1 MAIPISRFA
10 NIKLLVSEPLLEQYI
25 LESLTMPTTLDR
37 PSDLDV
43 IANTV
48 FRCQDAS
55 DFLVT
60 NDLSELEPTDEVV
73 FYHPIKGMM
82 LAYPEWGWSYTF
94 GWYTMFSTMTF
105 IEDLKKAER
114 SPNVLAHFLHINS
127 GGGEAWMLDV
137 AYEAMRNCK
146 KPIYAFV
153 EGMCCSAAYYLACTA
168 SVIKSFTP
176 NDTIGS
182 VGTVF
187 SHMDMTGLLEQ
198 RGLKLV
204 EIYASRS
211 ELKNK
216 KYDDAIAGE
225 PEMLIK
231 TVIDPLQNQFEV
243 SVKQARSQ
251 IAALPDDHPVLHG
264 ETYFASQAI
273 EVGLIDGIVSDLS
286 QAMSEAYALGVQ
298 VKENN
303 SLLTQI

>member
-10 NIKLLVSEPLLEQYI
+10 NMKLLVSEPFLEQYM
-25 LESLTMPTTLDR
+25 LESLTVQPILDR
-37 PSDLDV
+37 PTDV
-43 IANTV
+43 DAIVNTV
-48 FRCQDAS
+48 YRCQDAAG
-55 DFLVT
+55 FFVT

-127 GGGEAWMLDV
+127 GGGEAWMLDI

-168 SVIKSFTP
+168 SVIKSFTQ

-182 VGTVF
+182 IGTMF
-187 SHMDMTGLLEQ
+187 SHLDATGYLENI
-198 RGLKLV
+198 GLKRV

-231 TVIDPLQNQFEV
+231 TVIDPLQNQFEA

-264 ETYFASQAI
+264 ETYLASQAI

-286 QAMSEAYALGVQ
+286 QAMSEAYTLGVQ
-298 VKENN
+298 VKESN